1 MSKETERK
9 YEGPA
14 RLLTAGIDEASVNSG
29 RGMPGGVSPAERYT
43 KRYGERGVGWG
54 FETDQ
59 YASANELKDALH
71 APEFTIATEGMR
83 NLLFRGSYQT
93 DDGQDLSGKVQRYT
107 REPDMG
113 NVVVYPDGD
122 HYSSEKPE
130 QDNSD
135 A

>member
-1 MSKETERK
+1 MSEAPERK

-14 RLLTAGIDEASVNSG
+14 RLLTAHIDEASVNDG
-29 RGMPGGVSPAERYT
+29 RGMPGGISPADRYT
-43 KRYGERGVGWG
+43 KQFGKEGVGWG

-59 YASANELKDALH
+59 YATANELKDALH
-71 APEFTIATEGMR
+71 APEFTLATEAMH
-83 NLLFRGSYQT
+83 NWLFHGRYAT
-93 DDGQDLSGKVQRYT
+93 NDGQDVSDKVQRYT

-122 HYSSEKPE
+122 HHASQKPE
-130 QDNSD
+130 QGKND